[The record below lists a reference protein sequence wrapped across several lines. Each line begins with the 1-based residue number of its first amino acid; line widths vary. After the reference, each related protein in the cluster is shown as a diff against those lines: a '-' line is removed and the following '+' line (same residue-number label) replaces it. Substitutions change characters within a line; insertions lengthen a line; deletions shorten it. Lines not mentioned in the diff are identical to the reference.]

1 MEKPSGLIEKVID
14 TLHLVNNIQGPY
26 SLIEKDII
34 LQHIRAAYLQLI
46 NYPAVE
52 EVDRETI
59 ILPTLE
65 SEPNAKLESYIEQI
79 NELNLSIS
87 QLEKELEESNS
98 NLASQQDLLQSEQLK
113 QVGFELQ
120 IREQHKTIDNQKKE
134 LETLIALISEKD
146 QQLLN
151 LKNGYEVEIDEQ
163 RKAIAHLKQELEMVL
178 LREDQYEQSI
188 AESEEP
194 VFEEPVVHPES
205 IPELNI
211 VPDPIVE
218 PELIVIPEPVVVPEP
233 VVAPEPVKIQQSEPK
248 QEQTLEGVDDILEFI
263 NPNAPKQE
271 TAPTSSIPQPL
282 LFVEE
287 KETLKTEKKSLNDLL
302 TEKKEDNSI
311 GSRFQQAKIQDLTK
325 AISINDKFL
334 FIREL
339 FKSKGEEFS
348 TSLHRLNNCAN
359 IEEAF
364 NVMEELKNYYFWDTT
379 SSAYLSLCDLVR
391 RKFL

>member
-52 EVDRETI
+52 EVDREAI
-59 ILPTLE
+59 ILPSLE
-65 SEPNAKLESYIEQI
+65 SKPNAELESYMEQI
-79 NELNLSIS
+79 NELNQSIS
-87 QLEKELEESNS
+87 QLEQELEATKTE
-98 NLASQQDLLQSEQLK
+98 LANQQDLLQSEQLK

-134 LETLIALISEKD
+134 LETLLVEISEKE
-146 QQLLN
+146 QQLST
-151 LKNGYEVEIDEQ
+151 LKNGYEVEIEE
-163 RKAIAHLKQELEMVL
+163 KNKSIEHLKQELEMVL

-188 AESEEP
+188 SEPEVLTEP
-194 VFEEPVVHPES
+194 EEV
-205 IPELNI
+205 
-211 VPDPIVE
+211 VE
-218 PELIVIPEPVVVPEP
+218 PIIVNDSIIIPEPVVVPEP
-233 VVAPEPVKIQQSEPK
+233 IVVPEPVVVSEPIKVQQPEPK

-263 NPNAPKQE
+263 NPNATKQE
-271 TAPTSSIPQPL
+271 TSPTPSIPQPL

-287 KETLKTEKKSLNDLL
+287 KEAPKSEKKSLNDLL

-311 GSRFQQAKIQDLTK
+311 GSHFQQAKIQDLTK